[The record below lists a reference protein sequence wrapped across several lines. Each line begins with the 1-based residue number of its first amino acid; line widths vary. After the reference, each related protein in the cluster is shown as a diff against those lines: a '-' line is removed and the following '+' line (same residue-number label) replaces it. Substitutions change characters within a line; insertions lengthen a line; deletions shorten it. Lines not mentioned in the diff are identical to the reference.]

1 MKSRWLFLAT
11 VMDLHSRRIV
21 GWSLGTTMTVEL
33 ITNALKWHL
42 IHVSRLRASLPA
54 YNTEHINIKTS
65 CVSIE
70 VYRA

>member
-33 ITNALKWHL
+33 ITNALKMAFE
-42 IHVSRLRASLPA
+42 SRKPP
-54 YNTEHINIKTS
+54 
-65 CVSIE
+65 
-70 VYRA
+70 